1 MFKNLRNAFFA
12 GLVVLIPL
20 GITLLVLSFLI
31 QKIGAP
37 ASELFF
43 GFLQTSWRN
52 NTFVTILLNGIST
65 LIVVGLVTTLGVL
78 SNYFLGKWF
87 IKTTERV
94 LHRLPFIN
102 VVYKTAKQIVDTF
115 AEQNKALF
123 QKVVLVQF
131 PQKGTYAIGF
141 LTGVCKGEV
150 QEKTQHKG
158 VAAAASKIKDLCTG
172 ASLDSESNVHNVF
185 VPTTPNPTSGF
196 LLLVPEKELIYLDM
210 SVGEAMKLIISGGA
224 VTPGEMSPVELV
236 QSPAAEKLS

>member
-12 GLVVLIPL
+12 GMVVLIPL

-52 NTFVTILLNGIST
+52 NTFVTIFLNGIST
-65 LIVVGLVTTLGVL
+65 LIVIGLVTALGVL

-94 LHRLPFIN
+94 LHRVPFIN

-115 AEQNKALF
+115 AEQNKAMF

-131 PQKGTYAIGF
+131 PHKGSYAIGF

-150 QEKTQHKG
+150 QEKTQQKG
-158 VAAAASKIKDLCTG
+158 PAAAVGFLKDLCKG
-172 ASLDSESNVHNVF
+172 ENPIESHENLHSVF

-196 LLLVPEKELIYLDM
+196 LLLVPEKELIYLSM
-210 SVGEAMKLIISGGA
+210 STGDAMKLIISGGA
-224 VTPGEMSPVELV
+224 VTPGELAHLELP
-236 QSPAAEKLS
+236 QPLKTE

>member
-1 MFKNLRNAFFA
+1 MFKNLRNSFFS

-20 GITLLVLSFLI
+20 GITLLVLSILI

-65 LIVVGLVTTLGVL
+65 LIVIGLVTALGVL
-78 SNYFLGKWF
+78 SKYFFGKWF

-123 QKVVLVQF
+123 QRVVLVQF
-131 PQKGTYAIGF
+131 PKEKTYAIGF
-141 LTGVCKGEV
+141 LTGTCKGEV
-150 QEKTQHKG
+150 QEKT
-158 VAAAASKIKDLCTG
+158 KDQVC
-172 ASLDSESNVHNVF
+172 NVF

-210 SVGEAMKLIISGGA
+210 HVGEAMKLIISGGA
-224 VTPGEMSPVELV
+224 VTPGEASPLELV
-236 QSPAAEKLS
+236 QAIKPE

>member
-1 MFKNLRNAFFA
+1 MLKNLRNAFFS

-20 GITLLVLSFLI
+20 GITLLVLNILI

-43 GFLQTSWRN
+43 AFIQTSWRN
-52 NTFVTILLNGIST
+52 NTLLNGVLNGVST
-65 LIVVGLVTTLGVL
+65 LIVVGLVTALGVL

-87 IKTTERV
+87 IKTTERI

-131 PQKGTYAIGF
+131 PKEKTYAIGF

-150 QEKTQHKG
+150 QAKTKEQ
-158 VAAAASKIKDLCTG
+158 VY
-172 ASLDSESNVHNVF
+172 NVF

-196 LLLVPEKELIYLDM
+196 LILVPEKELIYLDM
-210 SVGEAMKLIISGGA
+210 NVGEAMKLIISGGA
-224 VTPGEMSPVELV
+224 VTPGEPRPVDLV
-236 QSPAAEKLS
+236 KVLKRD

>member
-1 MFKNLRNAFFA
+1 MLKNLRNSFFA

-20 GITLLVLSFLI
+20 GITILVFNILI

-43 GFLQTSWRN
+43 GFLQSSWRN
-52 NTFVTILLNGIST
+52 YSFINGILNGIST
-65 LIVVGLVTTLGVL
+65 LIVVGLITVLGVL
-78 SNYFLGKWF
+78 SNYFLGRWF
-87 IKTTERV
+87 IKTTEKI
-94 LHRLPFIN
+94 LNRLPFIN

-131 PQKGTYAIGF
+131 PKTGTYAIGF

-150 QEKTQHKG
+150 QDKTQEK
-158 VAAAASKIKDLCTG
+158 LC
-172 ASLDSESNVHNVF
+172 NVF

-196 LLLVPEKELIYLDM
+196 LVLVPDKELIYLSM
-210 SVGEAMKLIISGGA
+210 NVGDAMKLIISGGA
-224 VTPGEMSPVELV
+224 VTPGDLAKAEALPVEKTFGLDV
-236 QSPAAEKLS
+236 

>member
-1 MFKNLRNAFFA
+1 MLKNLRNSFFA

-20 GITLLVLSFLI
+20 GITILVFNFLI

-43 GFLQTSWRN
+43 GFFQSSWRN
-52 NTFVTILLNGIST
+52 YSFINGLLNGIST
-65 LIVVGLVTTLGVL
+65 LIVVGLITILGVL
-78 SNYFLGKWF
+78 SNYFLGRWF
-87 IKTTERV
+87 IKTTEKI
-94 LHRLPFIN
+94 LHKLPFIN

-131 PQKGTYAIGF
+131 PKAGTYAIGF

-150 QEKTQHKG
+150 QEKTKET
-158 VAAAASKIKDLCTG
+158 VC
-172 ASLDSESNVHNVF
+172 NVF

-196 LLLVPEKELIYLDM
+196 LVLVPEKELIYLSM
-210 SVGEAMKLIISGGA
+210 SVGDAMKLIISGGA
-224 VTPGEMSPVELV
+224 VTPADIMQV
-236 QSPAAEKLS
+236 QTMQEESLQKAKLE